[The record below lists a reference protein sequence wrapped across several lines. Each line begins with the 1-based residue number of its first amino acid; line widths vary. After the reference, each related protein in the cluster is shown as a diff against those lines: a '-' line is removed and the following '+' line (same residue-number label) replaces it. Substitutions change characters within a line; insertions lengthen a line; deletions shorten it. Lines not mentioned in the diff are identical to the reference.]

1 MADLFLKKVPD
12 LVQNIFTINS
22 NNVVAGEVISFN
34 YSFFKHDP
42 YPVII
47 STGLTNDGRI
57 GGLNLHY
64 LTFPVFRALLNRWG
78 GNRSFNYTVIKN
90 QFYIKKAFRTYKIY
104 GIINAKK
111 INWRAVIQ
119 SLSIIRNYSQQEMLR
134 IRNAVNQQVLNRQ
147 PQILNDILGENK

>member
-90 QFYIKKAFRTYKIY
+90 QFYIKKAFR
-104 GIINAKK
+104 IN
-111 INWRAVIQ
+111 
-119 SLSIIRNYSQQEMLR
+119 
-134 IRNAVNQQVLNRQ
+134 
-147 PQILNDILGENK
+147 D